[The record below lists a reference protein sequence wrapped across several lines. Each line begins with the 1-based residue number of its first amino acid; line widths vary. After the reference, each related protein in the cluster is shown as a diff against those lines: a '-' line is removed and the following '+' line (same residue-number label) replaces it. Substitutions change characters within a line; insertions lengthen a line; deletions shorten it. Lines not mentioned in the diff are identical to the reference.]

1 MRSREG
7 DSYKMQRIILNLFG
21 LAELSL
27 MSLLYFVFEGFDS
40 IDSIIRNSSLVR
52 FEYRDSWQLDG
63 ERACLDRVIPV
74 WSYSPMNSTVW
85 YCSLSSIAVQ
95 LYEFNRAP
103 LQDLRMVFKK
113 LYSLEEQVQSG

>member
-63 ERACLDRVIPV
+63 ERACLDRVIQ
-74 WSYSPMNSTVW
+74 YGF
-85 YCSLSSIAVQ
+85 IAQ
-95 LYEFNRAP
+95 
-103 LQDLRMVFKK
+103 
-113 LYSLEEQVQSG
+113 